1 MTKALEEPPRRADT
15 GSRTDNPT
23 RVERLQQDM
32 LACLRKPGHD
42 PISYAG
48 LAYCGPQGRG
58 RVGCSEA
65 CWYGNR
71 RRLRSEFKPSMT
83 CYQRPTNLS
92 ARLESFP
99 ACGPSLSGNS
109 MSLIFPPSSA

>member
-48 LAYCGPQGRG
+48 LAYCGPQGAEG
-58 RVGCSEA
+58 SA
-65 CWYGNR
+65 APR
-71 RRLRSEFKPSMT
+71 RAGTEI
-83 CYQRPTNLS
+83 
-92 ARLESFP
+92 AV
-99 ACGPSLSGNS
+99 ASGLNS
-109 MSLIFPPSSA
+109 SHP